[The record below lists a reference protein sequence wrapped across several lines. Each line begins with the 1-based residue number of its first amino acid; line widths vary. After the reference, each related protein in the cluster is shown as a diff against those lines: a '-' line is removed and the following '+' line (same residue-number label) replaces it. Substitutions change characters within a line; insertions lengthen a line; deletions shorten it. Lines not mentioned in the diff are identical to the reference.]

1 MKLQRYRDDYSG
13 CEPDV
18 DGEYVRLLDVLEL
31 LQKISDNLDD
41 PNVINELEENDLN
54 GSTLVDQYIRRNK
67 EENLVLAN

>member
-31 LQKISDNLDD
+31 LQEIS
-41 PNVINELEENDLN
+41 VNELEENDLN